1 MLTVV
6 EDEVALA
13 TFPAV
18 TAVPVQLTKWYFAC
32 AVATTEADVPWSYEY
47 DPIPG
52 VLTVPPAVE
61 LVVSVRRS
69 IAKLACR
76 V

>member
-6 EDEVALA
+6 EAEVALA
-13 TFPAV
+13 TLPAV

-47 DPIPG
+47 DPVPG
-52 VLTVPPAVE
+52 ALTVPPAVE
-61 LVVSVRRS
+61 LVVSVTWPM
-69 IAKLACR
+69 AKFACK